1 MLIVNKHKQTIRF
14 SNYFFSKLI
23 FISIVYQNIDD
34 KNTIIYYRLRC
45 VMSTNTDYLPWK
57 LYLDQLDIYS

>member
-1 MLIVNKHKQTIRF
+1 MLIVNKYKQIIRF

-34 KNTIIYYRLRC
+34 KNTIIYYRLETMLNVKKHRLSA
-45 VMSTNTDYLPWK
+45 MEIIS
-57 LYLDQLDIYS
+57 

>member
-1 MLIVNKHKQTIRF
+1 MLIVNKHKQTIRC

-34 KNTIIYYRLRC
+34 KNTIIYYRLETMRN
-45 VMSTNTDYLPWK
+45 VNKHRLSAMEIIS
-57 LYLDQLDIYS
+57 

>member
-1 MLIVNKHKQTIRF
+1 MLIVNKYKQIIRF

-34 KNTIIYYRLRC
+34 KNTIIYYRLETMRN
-45 VMSTNTDYLPWK
+45 VNKHRLSAMEIIS
-57 LYLDQLDIYS
+57 